1 MTATAATRAAAL
13 IGGGNRTAWS
23 VVPPPVTRCA
33 LDGLGAR
40 GRVNAPMKR
49 RVFIHTVGAAGA
61 AAAGR
66 FLPAPPWRSPG
77 QLERI
82 GLELYSVR
90 DAMRRDPERTL
101 AAVRAIGYT
110 DVELL
115 WSLGNFGRTT
125 EQVRGAL
132 DKEGLRAPSAHVS
145 PAVLL
150 VGWEGS
156 RAIDQRRG
164 PDYIPR

>member
-1 MTATAATRAAAL
+1 MAATAATRAAAL

-40 GRVNAPMKR
+40 GRVNVPMKR

-66 FLPAPPWRSPG
+66 FLPAPPWRSAG

-82 GLELYSVR
+82 GLELYAVR
-90 DAMRRDPERTL
+90 HAMARGPEPTL
-101 AAVRAIGYT
+101 AAVRTIRDT
-110 DVELL
+110 DDGLL
-115 WSLGNFGRTT
+115 WSLGNVGRST
-125 EQVRGAL
+125 AH
-132 DKEGLRAPSAHVS
+132 SA
-145 PAVLL
+145 
-150 VGWEGS
+150 
-156 RAIDQRRG
+156 
-164 PDYIPR
+164 

>member
-66 FLPAPPWRSPG
+66 FLPAPPSRSAGPPDRRALGPYAWRHAVTP
-77 QLERI
+77 
-82 GLELYSVR
+82 
-90 DAMRRDPERTL
+90 APDPTP
-101 AAVRAIGYT
+101 APVRAPGYT
-110 DVELL
+110 DVASA
-115 WSLGNFGRTT
+115 WS
-125 EQVRGAL
+125 
-132 DKEGLRAPSAHVS
+132 PCH
-145 PAVLL
+145 
-150 VGWEGS
+150 S
-156 RAIDQRRG
+156 R
-164 PDYIPR
+164 P